1 MLRSNNSFIMRK
13 AQFIIIKETKDMN
26 ILFVCTGNTCRSPMA
41 EGLFRKLLADKN
53 INDINCS
60 SAGLFAMTG
69 DEVTPSAVE
78 ACERFGV
85 DISAHRARRITAYVL
100 DETDKFVCMTPDHA
114 ASLSLYVNPEKIVVL
129 GSGIPDPYGGDMETY
144 MRCANS
150 IRTALTEQF
159 DEIISEVK

>member
-1 MLRSNNSFIMRK
+1 
-13 AQFIIIKETKDMN
+13 MN

-41 EGLFRKLLADKN
+41 EGLFKKLLADKD

-69 DEVTPSAVE
+69 DEVTRNSVE
-78 ACERFGV
+78 ACQRFGV
-85 DISAHRARRITAYVL
+85 DISAHRARRITACVL

-114 ASLSLYVNPEKIVVL
+114 ASLSLYVNPEKVIVL
-129 GSGIPDPYGGDMETY
+129 GGGISDPYGGDIETY

-150 IRTALTEQF
+150 IRTALYEQF
-159 DEIISEVK
+159 NEITAEVK